1 MLQESMKS
9 VTRRIDAAS
18 VVLTALEFANR
29 KDVSDARSMCKKLHV
44 LPPGAAYHID
54 QKGRVFPTKVRV
66 VDVSRL
72 TRRVKE
78 RQIVLR
84 DVFTEI
90 CEGREPM
97 VVRQSRSRPMIKN
110 RSIEIDDPN
119 SYTGKSSLVIIVRK
133 PPGPMVNLKWLW
145 ASWWRVQRTV
155 NGEIVDED
163 AFVIPTLDGLVGAA
177 AAILWEHRRHLRRCN
192 YQHCWN
198 FFYRSTKR
206 KRLFCS
212 TVCRDEAKRLKTK
225 LRVRRARL
233 KASRARSAKGN
244 S

>member
-1 MLQESMKS
+1 M
-9 VTRRIDAAS
+9 VH
-18 VVLTALEFANR
+18 TALEFANR
-29 KDVSDARSMCKKLHV
+29 KDVSDARSICEELHV

-66 VDVSRL
+66 VNARL
-72 TRRVKE
+72 VKE
-78 RQIVLR
+78 RQVALR
-84 DVFTEI
+84 SVFAQI
-90 CEGREPM
+90 CEGRKPM
-97 VVRQSRSRPMIKN
+97 YLRQSRSRAKIVP
-110 RSIEIDDPN
+110 RSIEVDDPDA
-119 SYTGKSSLVIIVRK
+119 YKGKSRLLMTGRK
-133 PPGPMVNLKWLW
+133 PPGPMVNFKWLW
-145 ASWWRVQRTV
+145 ASWWRVQRTA
-155 NGEIVDED
+155 NGEILDED

-177 AAILWEHRRHLRRCN
+177 AAILWQHRRHLRRCN

-225 LRVRRARL
+225 LRVRRARR